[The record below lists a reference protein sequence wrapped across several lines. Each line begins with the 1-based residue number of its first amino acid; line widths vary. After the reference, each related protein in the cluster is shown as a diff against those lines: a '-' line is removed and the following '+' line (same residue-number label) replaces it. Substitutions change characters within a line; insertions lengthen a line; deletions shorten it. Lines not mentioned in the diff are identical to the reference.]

1 MKPKHLGYLL
11 GFSTLL
17 LATYTGTRLEKMS
30 LSLPVGETARVLAG
44 LEQRAIVESDR
55 FGIPRIRAATRQDA
69 MRVLGYLHA
78 QDRLFQM
85 DLMRR
90 KSAGRLAEIFG
101 TRAFAHDRAQRA
113 LALERAATAI
123 VAALPESQRRALDA
137 YVAGVNARLS
147 EPNALAPEML
157 ALRYRPEPWRAE
169 DSLLVGLAL
178 FQTLNGQEQDER
190 MLTIME
196 RTLPIEV
203 VEFLTPDVD
212 VYTTV
217 LTGGRE
223 SRRPERPVPARTLA
237 KLLDRG
243 KHMQVGARVDPEALI
258 AGSNHWAVAGAR
270 TRDGRAIIAND
281 MHLDL
286 GVPNIWYR
294 AELHYGEIML
304 SGITLPGLPLLVV
317 GSNGKVA
324 WGFTNVDGD
333 VLDLVRL
340 VLHPTEENRYR
351 TPEGWETLEVWT
363 ETIRVRGAPA
373 ETVTVRRSRW
383 GPVSP
388 KPLLGEPVAIRWTA
402 LDPGA
407 VDLGLLE
414 MDSAR
419 DLDTAMA
426 ILNRAGVPP
435 QNVVLADD
443 KGRIAWTY
451 TGRFPL
457 RFGFDGSVSRS
468 WADGNVGWQ
477 GFIPPERLPRVVDPT
492 EGFLVTANNRTLGRD
507 YPFVIGHNYS
517 HSYRAYRIAERLRD
531 MYRVTERDL
540 FELQLDT
547 RSAFFEFYRALVLE
561 LTAGSDLDP
570 ELLDARRTVAA
581 WDGRMEAD
589 SRGIALLVQFRRDLA
604 QAVFARILAPCR
616 EADADF
622 VYAWREQ
629 ETPLRALISSRLP
642 ETVPDGGGSW
652 ETYLREVLRSSVREL
667 RREFDLVSLVDLPWG
682 RVNRVEVRHP
692 LSRAVPILGVWL
704 DMPSFDSPGCKG
716 YCVRV
721 LSETHGASERLVV
734 SPGRHGDGILHMP
747 GGQSGHPLSPHYRD
761 QHRDWAE
768 GRPLPFAPGP
778 AVTTFQLLPH
788 A

>member
-1 MKPKHLGYLL
+1 MKRKHFWYLL
-11 GFSTLL
+11 GFGVLL
-17 LATYTGTRLEKMS
+17 LATYTGARLEKIS
-30 LSLPVGETARVLAG
+30 LSLPTGETERVLAG
-44 LEQRAIVESDR
+44 LDERAVVEFDR
-55 FGIPRIRAATRQDA
+55 LGIPRVQAANREDA

-78 QDRLFQM
+78 RDRLFQI

-101 TRAFAHDRAQRA
+101 AKALAYDRAQRA
-113 LALERAATAI
+113 LALERTATAI
-123 VAALPESQRRALDA
+123 VAGLPESQRRTLDA

-147 EPNALAPEML
+147 EANALAPEIL
-157 ALRYRPEPWRAE
+157 ALGYRPEPWRAE

-190 MLTIME
+190 MLTVME
-196 RTLPIEV
+196 RTLPAEV
-203 VEFLTPDVD
+203 VAFLTPDVD
-212 VYTTV
+212 AYTTV

-237 KLLDRG
+237 ELLDRG
-243 KHMQVGARVDPEALI
+243 KRMQVGASVDPEPLM
-258 AGSNHWAVAGAR
+258 AGSNHWAVGGAH
-270 TRDGRAIIAND
+270 TRDGRAVIAND

-286 GVPNIWYR
+286 GVPNVWYR
-294 AELHYGEIML
+294 AELHYGETML

-317 GSNGKVA
+317 GSNGRIA

-340 VLHPTEENRYR
+340 VLHPTEKNRYL
-351 TPEGWETLEVWT
+351 TPEGWETLELWA

-373 ETVTVRRSRW
+373 ETVTVRLSRW

-414 MDSAR
+414 MDTAR
-419 DLDTAMA
+419 DLDTAMR

-435 QNVVLADD
+435 QNVVLADAE
-443 KGRIAWTY
+443 GRIAWTY
-451 TGRFPL
+451 AGRFPL

-468 WADGNVGWQ
+468 WAEGNVGWQ
-477 GFIPPERLPRVVDPT
+477 GFIPPERLPRVVDPP

-531 MYRVTERDL
+531 MHEVTERDL

-561 LTAGSDLDP
+561 LTAANGLDP
-570 ELLDARRTVAA
+570 ELLDARRAAAA

-629 ETPLRALISSRLP
+629 ETPLRALISARLP
-642 ETVPDGGGSW
+642 ETVPDAGGSW
-652 ETYLREVLRSSVREL
+652 ETYLREVLRSSIRQL
-667 RREFDLVSLVDLPWG
+667 RQEFDLASLVDLPWG
-682 RVNRVEVRHP
+682 RINRVEVRHP
-692 LSRAVPILGVWL
+692 LSQAVPILAAWL
-704 DMPSFDSPGCKG
+704 DMPSLGSPGCRG

-721 LSETHGASERLVV
+721 LSGTHGASERLVV

-747 GGQSGHPLSPHYRD
+747 GGQSGHPFSPHYRD

-778 AVTTFQLLPH
+778 AVTTLRLLPND
-788 A
+788 